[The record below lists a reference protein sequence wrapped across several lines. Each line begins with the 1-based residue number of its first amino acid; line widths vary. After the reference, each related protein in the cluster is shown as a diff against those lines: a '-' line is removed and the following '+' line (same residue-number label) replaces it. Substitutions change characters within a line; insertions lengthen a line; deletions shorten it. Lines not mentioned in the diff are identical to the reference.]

1 MTCAMSTPQAPASL
15 RTSDVER
22 ALATARMHQ
31 DSIQHADAKIARL
44 AGLYGALASLI
55 ASSLPTRSDI
65 TASPGLG
72 LALGLVCA
80 VFLCCSA
87 VVTRHLALGFR
98 PMVTG
103 PTGANRFGFVEPR
116 SAPLALDVGQEITE
130 AWQLVMLLGQI
141 ARGKHRRVR
150 SALPWTLVAI
160 ASATAWLI
168 LASFV

>member
-1 MTCAMSTPQAPASL
+1 MSTPQTPAPFS
-15 RTSDVER
+15 TSEVER

-55 ASSLPTRSDI
+55 ASSLPTRSGI
-65 TASPGLG
+65 AANPGLG
-72 LALGLVCA
+72 LALGLLCA

-87 VVTRHLALGFR
+87 VGTRHLALGFR
-98 PMVTG
+98 PVVTG
-103 PTGANRFGFVEPR
+103 PTEANRFGFTEPR
-116 SAPLALDVGQEITE
+116 SAPLATDAGQETTE

-141 ARGKHRRVR
+141 ARDKHRRVR
-150 SALPWTLVAI
+150 SALPWTLATI